1 MTDHEPMGFCYSAD
15 LGCVDAVRPCQG
27 IETYTQE
34 APHVITTDTG
44 ERVLADRALT
54 LVGVRCRRFPDRIEP
69 LSPSK
74 STQDR
79 KEG

>member
-1 MTDHEPMGFCYSAD
+1 MTDQEPVGYCYSAD
-15 LGCVDAVRPCQG
+15 PGCVDTVRPCQG

-34 APHVITTDTG
+34 VAHVITTDSG
-44 ERVLADRALT
+44 KSVLATNALS
-54 LVGVRCRRFPDRIEP
+54 LVGVRCKRFPDRIEP
-69 LSPSK
+69 LSPSN